1 MLILLFIL
9 HILQKYEVNMMF
21 FILGV
26 DMVDFGIFKFSLF
39 SGCLGYKNKVSDL
52 LNRVC
57 FYYLHLRILASIV
70 GDLTVHSGSLNRWFF
85 FLGIKRFCL
94 SMSWYDYF
102 PLFLSG
108 ICCIPHLSW
117 FWKVF
122 FYYVFDHLLYILCSS
137 FFT

>member
-1 MLILLFIL
+1 
-9 HILQKYEVNMMF
+9 MMF

-70 GDLTVHSGSLNRWFF
+70 GDLTVHSGSLNR
-85 FLGIKRFCL
+85 
-94 SMSWYDYF
+94 
-102 PLFLSG
+102 
-108 ICCIPHLSW
+108 
-117 FWKVF
+117 
-122 FYYVFDHLLYILCSS
+122 
-137 FFT
+137 